1 MYSIEFTTQG
11 RSRCMSIRLWKGD
24 SLVRVEHHRHNLLES
39 TPGSYLGA
47 IPSLLSF
54 ISSKPNLVSISGCTS
69 MVFQALES
77 SGLFDYGIQ
86 YPFRFDVFSLRKRMH
101 PSVLESCYVFG
112 PVDIFAQLT
121 FLVAFLNGC
130 TDQPWAL
137 QCPEIIKVCFCW
149 FLSLGSLLLVHK
161 SHRFPRYDGPKSYGN
176 RVSFVV
182 GSNQMQ
188 PGFQEN
194 PLFKLRTCQVLA
206 VHQGVYD

>member
-11 RSRCMSIRLWKGD
+11 RSRCMSVRFWKGD
-24 SLVRVEHHRHNLLES
+24 SLVRVELHRHDLLES

-47 IPSLLSF
+47 ISFLLSF
-54 ISSKPNLVSISGCTS
+54 IPSKPNLVSISGCTS

-77 SGLFDYGIQ
+77 SGLIDYGIQ
-86 YPFRFDVFSLRKRMH
+86 YPFRFDVFSLRKLMH

-137 QCPEIIKVCFCW
+137 QCPELIKVCFCW
-149 FLSLGSLLLVHK
+149 FLSLGSLLLFHK
-161 SHRFPRYDGPKSYGN
+161 SPGS
-176 RVSFVV
+176 RVMTAYSPMLIESFCCRQLLNATWI
-182 GSNQMQ
+182 SR
-188 PGFQEN
+188 ES
-194 PLFKLRTCQVLA
+194 PLCAQNLSSTGRPSMSI
-206 VHQGVYD
+206 

>member
-11 RSRCMSIRLWKGD
+11 RSRCMSIRFWKGD
-24 SLVRVEHHRHNLLES
+24 SLVRVELHRHDLLES

-47 IPSLLSF
+47 ISFLLSF
-54 ISSKPNLVSISGCTS
+54 ISSMPNLVSISGCTTS

-86 YPFRFDVFSLRKRMH
+86 YPFRFDVFSLRKLMH
-101 PSVLESCYVFG
+101 PSFLESCYVFG

-130 TDQPWAL
+130 TDQQWAL
-137 QCPEIIKVCFCW
+137 QCPELIKVCFCW

-161 SHRFPRYDGPKSYGN
+161 SLRIPLYDGPKSHVN

-182 GSNQMQ
+182 GSN
-188 PGFQEN
+188 
-194 PLFKLRTCQVLA
+194 
-206 VHQGVYD
+206 